1 MVSARLSDLHSL
13 SCSVPRLLSL
23 GAACVQEDLWRRMWS
38 WRRPVQAC
46 SKLRLLR
53 MVPNALSTP
62 AGSELPVCAS
72 CGQRI
77 YDGQYLQ
84 ALSADWHA
92 DCFR

>member
-1 MVSARLSDLHSL
+1 MVSARLSDLHSP
-13 SCSVPRLLSL
+13 SCSVQRLLSL
-23 GAACVQEDLWRRMWS
+23 GAACVQEDLWRCMWS
-38 WRRPVQAC
+38 WRRPVQAR

-53 MVPNALSTP
+53 MVPNALSIP

-84 ALSADWHA
+84 ALNADWHA